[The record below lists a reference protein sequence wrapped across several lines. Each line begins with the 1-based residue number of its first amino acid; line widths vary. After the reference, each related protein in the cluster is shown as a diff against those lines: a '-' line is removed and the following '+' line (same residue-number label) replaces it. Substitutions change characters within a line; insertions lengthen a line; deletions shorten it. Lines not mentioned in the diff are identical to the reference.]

1 VLLLIDEN
9 VSPVV
14 GDALRAAGYD
24 VSAAAIACPGARD
37 EVVIS
42 LAIAEG
48 RTIISEDKDFGALA
62 FRAGLR
68 PPGLVRI
75 ALPGYL
81 PAEKAVRVVDALRG
95 KDATGV
101 ILVIESTR
109 VRRRRLP

>member
-1 VLLLIDEN
+1 VRLLIDEN
-9 VSPVV
+9 VSPLV

-24 VSAAAIACPGARD
+24 VSAAAVVCPGARD
-37 EVVIS
+37 EGVVS
-42 LAIAEG
+42 LAIAEW
-48 RTIISEDKDFGALA
+48 RTIVSEDKDFGDLA

-81 PAEKAVRVVDALRG
+81 PAEKAVRVVDALKGRNI
-95 KDATGV
+95 AGV
-101 ILVIESTR
+101 ILVVEPTR

>member
-1 VLLLIDEN
+1 VRLLIDEN

-24 VSAAAIACPGARD
+24 VSAAAVVCLGARD
-37 EVVIS
+37 EHVIS

-48 RTIISEDKDFGALA
+48 RTILTEDKDFGDLA
-62 FRAGLR
+62 FQAGLR

-81 PAEKAVRVVDALRG
+81 PSDKAARVVDALAG
-95 KDATGV
+95 KNITAV
-101 ILVIESTR
+101 ILVVEPTR